1 MLNREVNTKV
11 NEYSIDWLEDF
22 WFFDFGYNQKIINN
36 LIKINNLK
44 N

>member
-22 WFFDFGYNQKIINN
+22 CF
-36 LIKINNLK
+36 LILDITKK
-44 N
+44 